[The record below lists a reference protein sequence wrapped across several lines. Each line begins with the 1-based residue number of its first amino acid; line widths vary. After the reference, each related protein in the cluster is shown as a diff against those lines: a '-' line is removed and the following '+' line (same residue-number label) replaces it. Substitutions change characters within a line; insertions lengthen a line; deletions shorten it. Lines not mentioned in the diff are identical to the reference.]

1 MNEDYWSDVEDGPLL
16 GLEIFVSYLTTRI
29 LQAALGVPE
38 SPASFHSSPTFQT
51 LLWAARSN
59 ILACFT

>member
-1 MNEDYWSDVEDGPLL
+1 MNDDYWSDVGDGPLL
-16 GLEIFVSYLTTRI
+16 GLEFFVSYPTTRI

-38 SPASFHSSPTFQT
+38 SPASFYSSQTFQT
-51 LLWAARSN
+51 LSCAARSN